1 VKKSIREVMVE
12 TSSEL
17 PSVDTQLLLGF
28 ALHKSREFLF
38 TYPEWE
44 IPPPMLNRWE
54 RIKQRRLG
62 GEPAAY
68 ITGSKE
74 FYGLPFRVNASTLI
88 PRPESELLVEE
99 VIMRGPRGILD
110 IGTGSGCI
118 AIAVAYHLEHSSV
131 MAVDISRRA
140 LRVAR
145 KNSRQLLGTE
155 RVTFKRSNY
164 FKALGPIRF
173 DVIVSN
179 PPYIKTPFFKY
190 LGKEVTEYEPR
201 LALDA
206 GEDGMEAYRVI
217 MGEGREF
224 LSSDGSLILE
234 ISPELTAPVQGL
246 ARHCGYRIEKLARD
260 LSRNERMIVLNVC

>member
-1 VKKSIREVMVE
+1 VKKSIREVMAE
-12 TSSEL
+12 TYPKLS
-17 PSVDTQLLLGF
+17 SVDTQVLLGF
-28 ALHKSREFLF
+28 ALQKSREFLF

-44 IPPPMLNRWE
+44 IPPPLLNRWE

-68 ITGSKE
+68 ITGCKE
-74 FYGLPFRVNASTLI
+74 FYGLSFRVNASTLI

-99 VIMRGPRGILD
+99 VIKRSPCRVLD

-118 AIAVAYHLEHSSV
+118 AVAVAYHLEHCNV

-145 KNSRQLLGTE
+145 ENSRRLLGTD

-164 FKALGPIRF
+164 FEALQPIRF

-179 PPYIKTPFFKY
+179 PPYIRTSVFKD
-190 LGKEVTEYEPR
+190 LAKEVTEYEPR

-206 GEDGMEAYRVI
+206 GEDGLEAYRVI
-217 MGEGREF
+217 MGEGNNF
-224 LSSDGSLILE
+224 LSLGGSLILE
-234 ISPELTAPVQGL
+234 ISPELTLSVQGL
-246 ARHCGYRIEKLARD
+246 ARRYGYREEKIVRD
-260 LSRNERMIVLNVC
+260 LSRNERMIVLNV